1 MESGPLVLTASGY
14 RICDALH
21 SLRYLGLDVWRRHID
36 NSPYNKGRFKMKK
49 VLLGFICAVLLAV
62 PVMAQAE
69 GTPTQKDYTSKST
82 AELDTE
88 ILP

>member
-1 MESGPLVLTASGY
+1 
-14 RICDALH
+14 
-21 SLRYLGLDVWRRHID
+21 
-36 NSPYNKGRFKMKK
+36 MKK